1 MANTADFLVE
11 IGTEELPPK
20 ALRDLE
26 QAFAENVRAGIES
39 ADLKAGSQRSFATPR
54 RLTVLINDLELQQ
67 PPQSIERRG
76 PSVKVAFDQDGKPTQ
91 AAQAFAK
98 SCGVA
103 LQDLTRLQTKKGEWL
118 LFRTE
123 EPGHS
128 ANELL
133 PTIVADALAVLPVP
147 KRMRWGNSDVEFVRP
162 VHWILMLLGTEI
174 VTAEILGATAGR
186 ETHGHRFHSPQ
197 PLLVSKPA
205 DYAALLANQGHVIAD
220 FEQRRE
226 LIRQQAEDAAARL
239 IGRAILDDTVLDEVT
254 ALTEW
259 PVAITGGFDPKFLR
273 LPEEVLIATLQ
284 DHQRYFPIRSA
295 DGGLMPNFIAISN
308 LDSQDSDQV
317 RQGNERVVAPRL
329 ADAAFFW
336 DQDCRVTLD
345 SRREALKHVVFQKAL
360 GSLHD
365 KSTRVARLA
374 TAMAIDFDQ
383 DKASAQRAATLAKTD
398 LLTELVGEFPDLQGR
413 VGYYYAILDGETETV
428 AQAIEEQ
435 YLPRQ
440 SGGPLPA
447 TPHGNILALADRFDT
462 LAGIFATGKRPT
474 GNKDP
479 FGLRRTGLAVL
490 RILIEKNI
498 ELDLVKYLRL
508 AIAEQPV
515 DKVDADNLF
524 SELYEFIIDRLKRY
538 CLDGQSP
545 SLKKGT
551 VTPEIFESVRVRRI
565 KSPLDFHQRLIAVC
579 RFMQMD
585 SAESLAVANKRIA
598 NILKSATDEF
608 DSAVNPD
615 LFEADE
621 ERLLYTAVGEI
632 REAHVHDLEEKNY
645 TEVLE
650 RLAELREPVDKYFDA
665 VMVMAE
671 DPDQRRNRLSLMN
684 QLRQLFLDVA
694 DLSCIPAA

>member
-1 MANTADFLVE
+1 MASTADFLAE

-20 ALRDLE
+20 ALRHLE

-39 ADLKAGSQRSFATPR
+39 AGLKASQQRSFATPR
-54 RLTVLINDLELQQ
+54 RLAVLINELELQQ
-67 PPQSIERRG
+67 PPQSIEKRG

-103 LQDLTRLQTKKGEWL
+103 LQDLSRLQTKKGEWL

-123 EPGHS
+123 QPGRS
-128 ANELL
+128 ADELL
-133 PTIVADALAVLPVP
+133 PAIVADALAALPIP
-147 KRMRWGNSDVEFVRP
+147 KRMRWGSSDVEFVRP
-162 VHWILMLLGTEI
+162 VHWILMLLGAEI
-174 VTAEILGATAGR
+174 VSAKILGATAGR
-186 ETHGHRFHSPQ
+186 ETYGHRFHSPQ
-197 PLLVSKPA
+197 PILVSAPA
-205 DYAALLANQGHVIAD
+205 DYAALLADKGHVVAD
-220 FEQRRE
+220 FDQRRE
-226 LIRQQAEDAAARL
+226 LIRQQAEDAVAQL
-239 IGRAILDDTVLDEVT
+239 NGRAILDDAVLDEVT

-259 PVAITGGFDPKFLR
+259 PVPIVGSFDPKFLR

-284 DHQRYFPIRSA
+284 DHQRYFPVRSD
-295 DGGLMPNFIAISN
+295 DGSLMPNFIAISN
-308 LDSQDSDQV
+308 LDSQDSTQV
-317 RQGNERVVAPRL
+317 RQGNERVVSPRL

-345 SRREALKHVVFQKAL
+345 SRREALKQVVFQQAL
-360 GSLHD
+360 GSLYD
-365 KSTRVARLA
+365 KSARVAKLA
-374 TAMAIDFDQ
+374 TALAIDFDQ
-383 DKASAQRAATLAKTD
+383 DKVSAQRAAELAKTD
-398 LLTELVGEFPDLQGR
+398 LLTQLVGEFPDLQGR
-413 VGYYYAILDGETETV
+413 VGFYYAIRDGETEAV

-440 SGGPLPA
+440 AGGPLPA
-447 TPHGNILALADRFDT
+447 SPNGCTLALADRFDT
-462 LAGIFATGKRPT
+462 LAGIFAAGKRPT

-479 FGLRRTGLAVL
+479 YGLRRTALAVL

-515 DKVDADNLF
+515 DKIDADHLL
-524 SELYEFIIDRLKRY
+524 SELYEFMIDRLKRY

-545 SLKKGT
+545 SLEKGS
-551 VTPEIFESVRVRRI
+551 VTPETFESVRVHQA

-579 RFMQMD
+579 RFMQLD
-585 SAESLAVANKRIA
+585 SAESLAIANKRIA

-608 DSAVNPD
+608 DSTVNPD

-621 ERLLYTAVGEI
+621 ERLLYTAVGNI
-632 REAHVHDLEEKNY
+632 REAHVRGLEEKNY

-665 VMVMAE
+665 VMVMA
-671 DPDQRRNRLSLMN
+671 DDADQRRNRLSLMN

>member
-1 MANTADFLVE
+1 MASTADFLAE

-20 ALRDLE
+20 ALRHLE

-39 ADLKAGSQRSFATPR
+39 AGLKAGQQRSFATPR
-54 RLTVLINDLELQQ
+54 RLAVLINELELQQ
-67 PPQSIERRG
+67 PPQSIEKRG

-123 EPGHS
+123 QPGRS
-128 ANELL
+128 ADELL
-133 PTIVADALAVLPVP
+133 PAIVADALAALPIP
-147 KRMRWGNSDVEFVRP
+147 KRMRWGSSDVEFVRP
-162 VHWILMLLGTEI
+162 VHWILMLLGAEI
-174 VTAEILGATAGR
+174 VSAKILGATAGR
-186 ETHGHRFHSPQ
+186 ETYGHRFHSPQ
-197 PLLVSKPA
+197 PILVSAPA
-205 DYAALLANQGHVIAD
+205 DYAALLADKGHVIAD
-220 FEQRRE
+220 FDQRRE
-226 LIRQQAEDAAARL
+226 LIRQQAEDTVAQL
-239 IGRAILDDTVLDEVT
+239 NGRAILDDAVLDEVT

-259 PVAITGGFDPKFLR
+259 PVPIVGSFDPKFLR

-284 DHQRYFPIRSA
+284 DHQRYFPVRSD
-295 DGGLMPNFIAISN
+295 DGSLMPNFIAISN
-308 LDSQDSDQV
+308 LDSLDSTQV
-317 RQGNERVVAPRL
+317 RQGNERVVSPRL

-345 SRREALKHVVFQKAL
+345 SRREALKQVVFQQAL
-360 GSLHD
+360 GSLYD
-365 KSTRVARLA
+365 KSARVAKLA
-374 TAMAIDFDQ
+374 TALAIDFDQ
-383 DKASAQRAATLAKTD
+383 DKVSAQRAAELAKTD
-398 LLTELVGEFPDLQGR
+398 LLTQLVGEFPDLQGR
-413 VGYYYAILDGETETV
+413 VGFYYAIRDGETEAV

-440 SGGPLPA
+440 AGGPLPA
-447 TPHGNILALADRFDT
+447 SPNGCTLALADRFDT
-462 LAGIFATGKRPT
+462 LAGIFAAGKRPT

-479 FGLRRTGLAVL
+479 FCLRRTALAVL
-490 RILIEKNI
+490 RILIEQNI

-515 DKVDADNLF
+515 DKIDADHLL
-524 SELYEFIIDRLKRY
+524 SELYEFMIDRLKRY

-545 SLKKGT
+545 SLEKGS
-551 VTPEIFESVRVRRI
+551 VTPEIFESVRVHQA

-579 RFMQMD
+579 RFMQLD
-585 SAESLAVANKRIA
+585 SAESLAIANKRIA

-608 DSAVNPD
+608 DSTVNPD

-621 ERLLYTAVGEI
+621 ERLLYTAVGNI
-632 REAHVHDLEEKNY
+632 REAHVRGLEEKNY

-665 VMVMAE
+665 VMVMA
-671 DPDQRRNRLSLMN
+671 DDADQRRNRLSLMN